1 MATTEKSRTLLWIA
15 AFKLFKGVLL
25 FAVGVG
31 ALRLLHRDV
40 AATVL
45 HWVNVLRADPDNR
58 FVHSILTHIVDIHPN
73 RLREISAG
81 TFIYSALLLTEG
93 TGLLLRKR
101 WAEYFTVITT
111 AGLIPLELYELAEH
125 PSFSKVLVVAVNAAI
140 VYYLVMRLVRARQ
153 PARAMG

>member
-81 TFIYSALLLTEG
+81 TFIYSALLLT
-93 TGLLLRKR
+93 
-101 WAEYFTVITT
+101 
-111 AGLIPLELYELAEH
+111 
-125 PSFSKVLVVAVNAAI
+125 
-140 VYYLVMRLVRARQ
+140 
-153 PARAMG
+153 